1 MHAIYQT
8 HARPLF
14 GYLLRLTGGDEPAA
28 EDLVQD
34 TLLQAWRNIRQLPA
48 DVTGLRLWLY
58 RAAAEQA
65 RQVRRPSTYTNG
77 VPARGDGIE
86 RVITAA
92 DIRRGLRTLS
102 PGHRR
107 VLVELY
113 YRGGST
119 TETAA
124 RMGIPVGTVKS
135 RAHYGLHALRSA
147 IGEIDG

>member
-1 MHAIYQT
+1 MHGIYQT
-8 HARPLF
+8 YAEPLYHAM
-14 GYLLRLTGGDEPAA
+14 LRLTGGDRPTA
-28 EDLVQD
+28 EDLVQE
-34 TLLQAWRNIRQLPA
+34 TLLQAWRNIERLPA
-48 DVTGLRLWLY
+48 DVAGLRLALY
-58 RAAAEQA
+58 RTAYAQA
-65 RQVRRPSTYTNG
+65 RRVRPARVHG
-77 VPARGDGIE
+77 HAVPARGDGIE
-86 RVITAA
+86 RVLTAA
-92 DIRRGLRTLS
+92 DVRRALRALS